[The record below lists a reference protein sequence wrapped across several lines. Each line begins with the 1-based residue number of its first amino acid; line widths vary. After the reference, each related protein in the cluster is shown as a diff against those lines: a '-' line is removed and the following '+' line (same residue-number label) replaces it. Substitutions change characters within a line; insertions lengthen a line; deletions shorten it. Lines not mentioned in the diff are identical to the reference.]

1 MMESADLGQR
11 DDGAMRRWLDRA
23 RLGRLLLEGE
33 VSARPVV
40 VPEVGSETTTEVS
53 LVQDDEVVEKLTAD
67 GADHAFVEGV
77 LPGRAW
83 RSENLGQAH
92 ALHSSPE
99 LATVD
104 AVVITEQVARRRV
117 IRERLDDL

>member
-11 DDGAMRRWLDRA
+11 DDAAMRRWLDGA
-23 RLGRLLLEGE
+23 RLGRILLEGE

-40 VPEVGSETTTEVS
+40 VPEVGSETTTEVP
-53 LVQDDEVVEKLTAD
+53 LVEDNHLVEQFASD
-67 GADHAFVEGV
+67 GANDSLGEGV

-83 RSENLGQAH
+83 RSENLGRAH

-104 AVVITEQVARRRV
+104 AVAIAQ
-117 IRERLDDL
+117 

>member
-11 DDGAMRRWLDRA
+11 DDAAMRRWLDGA
-23 RLGRLLLEGE
+23 RLGRILLEGE

-53 LVQDDEVVEKLTAD
+53 LVEDNHVVEQFASD
-67 GADHAFVEGV
+67 GANDSLGEGV
-77 LPGRAW
+77 LPGREAW
-83 RSENLGQAH
+83 RSENLGRAH

-104 AVVITEQVARRRV
+104 AVAIAQ
-117 IRERLDDL
+117 